1 MASTILIF
9 FVALL
14 AGMES
19 VLDAWEF
26 HQPILAATLIGIVT
40 GHPVEGLMLG
50 GQLQLITLGWMN
62 VGAAMAPDTALAA
75 VASAILVTG
84 PAHLS
89 VAEGIAIAIPLAIA
103 GQVLTIFVRTLL
115 VSFSH
120 MADAFAKQGRSR
132 PIEILHFTG
141 LLIQGLRVAIPAM
154 LILALPAQAI
164 TNAINSIP
172 TVITGGLQVAGG
184 FIVIVGYAMVV
195 NMMAS
200 PSLWPFLF
208 LGFALS
214 ALSDL
219 NLAAMG
225 IIGAALA
232 LIMTQLTRYH
242 SMPSAKTDE
251 ELLEEQADA
260 VDTHLLTKKDQI
272 MTFLRQGF
280 ILASFNYERMQNM
293 GVAYIM
299 MPTLRRLYPNNRAE
313 MAAGLVRQL
322 EFFNTHPYL
331 ASPIIGVTMAM
342 EEQRAKG
349 APIDDATISSVKVG
363 MMGPVAGVG
372 DPLFWGTLR
381 PVLGALAASFAIQG
395 SMIGPIIFFF
405 GWNIIRLATLWYGQ
419 KFGYEQGTNIASNL
433 GDGLMQK
440 VTQGASTMG
449 MFMMGVLVP
458 RWTTMNFPLVISKI
472 TNDPKKVIDVE
483 KINGQIANHSLSG
496 QDILNVSH
504 QLMDGKV
511 FNHFQITT
519 LGDLFNQ
526 LIPGLMPLAAL
537 FAVLWLLRKNIS
549 PILIIFAI
557 FVIGIAGF
565 ALGIFGV

>member
-62 VGAAMAPDTALAA
+62 VGAAMAPDTALAS

-164 TNAINSIP
+164 INAINSIP

-214 ALSDL
+214 ALTDL

-232 LIMTQLTRYH
+232 LIMTQLTRYDR
-242 SMPSAKTDE
+242 MPSAQTDE
-251 ELLEEQADA
+251 ALLEEEADA

-395 SMIGPIIFFF
+395 SLIGPIIFFF

-483 KINGQIANHSLSG
+483 KINEQIANHSLSG
-496 QDILNVSH
+496 QDILNVSR

-519 LGDLFNQ
+519 LGNLFNQ

-549 PILIIFAI
+549 PILIIFGI

>member
-1 MASTILIF
+1 
-9 FVALL
+9 
-14 AGMES
+14 
-19 VLDAWEF
+19 
-26 HQPILAATLIGIVT
+26 
-40 GHPVEGLMLG
+40 
-50 GQLQLITLGWMN
+50 
-62 VGAAMAPDTALAA
+62 
-75 VASAILVTG
+75 
-84 PAHLS
+84 
-89 VAEGIAIAIPLAIA
+89 
-103 GQVLTIFVRTLL
+103 
-115 VSFSH
+115 
-120 MADAFAKQGRSR
+120 
-132 PIEILHFTG
+132 
-141 LLIQGLRVAIPAM
+141 
-154 LILALPAQAI
+154 
-164 TNAINSIP
+164 
-172 TVITGGLQVAGG
+172 
-184 FIVIVGYAMVV
+184 
-195 NMMAS
+195 
-200 PSLWPFLF
+200 
-208 LGFALS
+208 
-214 ALSDL
+214 
-219 NLAAMG
+219 
-225 IIGAALA
+225 
-232 LIMTQLTRYH
+232 
-242 SMPSAKTDE
+242 MPSAQTDE
-251 ELLEEQADA
+251 ALLEEEADA

-395 SMIGPIIFFF
+395 SLIGPIIFFF

-483 KINGQIANHSLSG
+483 KINEQIANHSLSG
-496 QDILNVSH
+496 QDILNVSR

-519 LGDLFNQ
+519 LGNLFNQ

-549 PILIIFAI
+549 PILIIFGI